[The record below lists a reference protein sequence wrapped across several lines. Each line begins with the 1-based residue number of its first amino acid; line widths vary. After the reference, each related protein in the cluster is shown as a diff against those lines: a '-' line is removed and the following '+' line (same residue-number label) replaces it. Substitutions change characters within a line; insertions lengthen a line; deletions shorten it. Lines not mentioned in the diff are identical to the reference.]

1 MIHAARLIL
10 AITATMLSGCAWAK
24 YRAYEG
30 GQQEQWPT
38 SQGAFVE
45 RNHAIPAYFSPPP
58 RPYRVIGYIDATTA
72 PIRRGGVVA
81 FAARRA
87 KEQGADAIIVLEEGS
102 EYGGSFA
109 FASGSTTSNYTGDY
123 SGTSDFTGRAQYLG
137 DGTTRFSGNVE
148 RRGMLRGFGT
158 SSSFA
163 SATSV
168 PVYRGTAQVIAI
180 KWKRPQRLNKRYSQ
194 HASAV
199 AELGVVG
206 VAAHPSN
213 ESQRVTE

>member
-24 YRAYEG
+24 YRSYEG

-87 KEQGADAIIVLEEGS
+87 KEQGADAIIVLKEGS

-109 FASGSTTSNYTGDY
+109 FASGSTTSNIGFHRSRPVSWRRHHKVFRQRRTPRDATGIWHVFLFRVSHIGSCLPRHG
-123 SGTSDFTGRAQYLG
+123 SGHSHQVEM
-137 DGTTRFSGNVE
+137 TTTPRLNFEVLHWLVANEALIGCFVFMSFSG
-148 RRGMLRGFGT
+148 
-158 SSSFA
+158 
-163 SATSV
+163 SV
-168 PVYRGTAQVIAI
+168 V
-180 KWKRPQRLNKRYSQ
+180 
-194 HASAV
+194 
-199 AELGVVG
+199 
-206 VAAHPSN
+206 
-213 ESQRVTE
+213 